1 MHDKQIVISER
12 TIGYWEEDVRTM
24 KALKE
29 AGSTNEQAVAQ
40 SEANLVAARSSLLSL
55 KEQVNASEN
64 LLCLLLGKTPR
75 HIDRGVLDGQQFP
88 ESLSVGIPLQLLSRR
103 PDIRQS
109 EAALAETFY
118 ATGEA
123 RSYFYPSIT
132 LSGTA
137 GWTNNSGISIVNPG
151 KWLFNAVGSLV
162 QPLFNRGTNIAW
174 LKIAKAQQEEALLNF
189 QQALLNAGVE
199 VNEALTTWQ
208 TSRQKSELS
217 RQEIAHLQRALHS
230 AEQTMNHGNTI
241 YLEVLT
247 AQQSLLQAELTA
259 CQDTFSEVLGVIS
272 LNHALDGGYQ

>member
-1 MHDKQIVISER
+1 MPF
-12 TIGYWEEDVRTM
+12 
-24 KALKE
+24 A
-29 AGSTNEQAVAQ
+29 
-40 SEANLVAARSSLLSL
+40 
-55 KEQVNASEN
+55 
-64 LLCLLLGKTPR
+64 GKTPR

-162 QPLFNRGTNIAW
+162 QPLFNRGTNIAR

-217 RQEIAHLQRALHS
+217 RQEIVHLQRALHS
-230 AEQTMNHGNTI
+230 AEQNMNHGNTT

-247 AQQSLLQAELTA
+247 TQQSLLQAELTA
-259 CQDTFSEVLGVIS
+259 CQDSFSEVLGVIS
-272 LNHALDGGYQ
+272 LYHALDGGYQ